1 MPRLPRKHC
10 PPAVSSDDARPDA
23 AAEFLPISRPSQSP
37 DAAPGL
43 AMSRRGFLKAS
54 VVAGISV
61 YIAPLGSRAFA
72 ALFEDKNLTPVAWD
86 AAKGQAKFRIDGTA
100 KVTGAKIF
108 ARDVRSRDMPGWP
121 AQQAHAFILR
131 TTLADRPYL
140 GFDLSRLDDGLQP
153 DRVVSADDLARD
165 GVAFPEFYGED
176 MLLPAGK
183 TPAYLGHAVAILI
196 YRDFARF
203 RFAKDKL
210 KFHNEIIRY
219 GDVTGP
225 LERDPWGSF
234 RYVRVGGKTAYDDDV
249 YSSLKDAP
257 IFPSMMRKH
266 LPVWPDGNDHGKLDE
281 QGMAYAG
288 KIGESLAHPPAN
300 WLVMS
305 REYRTQSV
313 DTAALE
319 PDNANCWYDAATQT
333 LHMVVPTQSPSEVA
347 ENAAAM
353 AAKGHFPV
361 KRLIVYPC
369 YTVGYGSK
377 DHYNMPFYGLAA
389 ALYGDG
395 LPVRLAND
403 RYEQFQTSL
412 KRHAFTMRY
421 RIGVDRESGLL
432 QAFAA
437 DMECNGGGRMNFS
450 PSVAMVGATAAQ
462 SIYYFPQS
470 DLASVAIASR
480 AIDAGSARGYGT
492 LQSMAAT
499 EMMIDEMAAQL
510 GVDAI
515 DFRLKNALRSGM
527 KNTQG
532 AIPAG
537 AVRVDEVLARAKAHP
552 LWTQRDKKKAEYEAA
567 HPGRRY
573 GVGFAC
579 VQKDFG
585 TGAETSFARV
595 EIDET
600 GKISLHHTAAE
611 IGTGT
616 STSQA
621 VAVAKW
627 LGMPA
632 TDVHIAITDWPELP
646 VVTSGDPYLMS
657 QADQDKLAANPR
669 WSPGYAS
676 PSSATNS
683 AFYFTHS
690 TREAARL
697 LFLQGLWPAALSIW
711 RRGLGGGQAAPLVV
725 RAEDARWVEGKLSA
739 AGLEALP
746 LPMLA
751 KTAHELGLVTGAT
764 VHVFNRWQWA
774 EADWDLGDGVTQ
786 RLPVD
791 GIALRF
797 GKGGTNAA
805 PAAPTPLTPTPA
817 AKAAHRSSGNAQAKS
832 GAAASSA
839 DAAAGKG
846 AKGAPSLNAGSA
858 GMQVAAPTPG
868 TGYRTIDRKRV
879 YYPPVQRNNAAV
891 TYYSAVGTLVE
902 LSVHEASGKVELL
915 THHSIM
921 ECGNQISPQLVSGQ
935 LQGGLAMGIGHALH
949 EYLPLYED
957 GPGNGTWNFNRYHL
971 PRAVD
976 VAVWTQTG
984 EVLPP
989 ISETDVPK
997 GIAEVVMIPVVG
1009 AIVNGLAHA
1018 IGHRF
1023 TDLPVTPE
1031 KIQEVLA

>member
-1 MPRLPRKHC
+1 M
-10 PPAVSSDDARPDA
+10 SSDDARSSAASDAPQTPDT
-23 AAEFLPISRPSQSP
+23 SSPSGF
-37 DAAPGL
+37 AL
-43 AMSRRGFLKAS
+43 SRRGFLKAS
-54 VVAGISV
+54 VIAGISV

-86 AAKGQAKFRIDGTA
+86 AATGQAKFRIDGTA

-108 ARDVRSRDMPGWP
+108 ARDVRAADMPGWP
-121 AQQAHAFILR
+121 KQQAHAFVLR
-131 TTLADRPYL
+131 ATQADRPYL
-140 GFDLSRLDDGLQP
+140 GFDLSRLDDGLKP
-153 DRVVSADDLARD
+153 DRVVTADDLARD
-165 GVAFPEFYGED
+165 GVAFPEFYGDD

-196 YRDFARF
+196 YHDFARF

-210 KFHNEIIRY
+210 KFHDEIIRY
-219 GDVTGP
+219 GEVSGP
-225 LERDPWGSF
+225 LERDPWGTF
-234 RYVRVGGKTAYDDDV
+234 RFVRVGGKTAYDDDI

-288 KIGESLAHPPAN
+288 KIGESLTHPPGD

-319 PDNANCWYDAATQT
+319 PDNANCWYDASTQT

-353 AAKGHFPV
+353 VAKGHFPV

-389 ALYGDG
+389 AMYGDG

-421 RIGVDRESGLL
+421 RIGVDKTSGLL

-510 GVDAI
+510 GLDAI
-515 DFRLKNALRSGM
+515 DFRMKNALRSGM

-537 AVRVDEVLARAKAHP
+537 AVRVDEVLAKAKVHP
-552 LWTQRDKKKAEYEAA
+552 LWTQRDKKKAEYEAS

-595 EIDET
+595 EIDDQ

-697 LFLQGLWPAALSIW
+697 LFMQGLWPAALSIW

-725 RAEDARWVEGKLSA
+725 RVEDARWVEGKLSA
-739 AGLEALP
+739 AGMEALP
-746 LPMLA
+746 LAMIA
-751 KTAHELGLVTGAT
+751 KTAHEMGLVTGAT

-774 EADWDLGDGVTQ
+774 EADWDLGDGTTQ

-797 GKGGTNAA
+797 GKGGANAPAPAATPASTPAAA
-805 PAAPTPLTPTPA
+805 PAQAP
-817 AKAAHRSSGNAQAKS
+817 
-832 GAAASSA
+832 
-839 DAAAGKG
+839 AGKG
-846 AKGAPSLNAGSA
+846 GHRNSNASAKSAAAARAANASA
-858 GMQVAAPTPG
+858 MQVAAPTPA
-868 TGYRTIDRKRV
+868 TGYRVIDRKRV
-879 YYPPVQRNNAAV
+879 FYPPVQRNNAAV

-902 LSVHEASGKVELL
+902 LSVHEATGKVELL

-971 PRAVD
+971 PRATD

-989 ISETDVPK
+989 ISESDVPK

>member
-1 MPRLPRKHC
+1 M
-10 PPAVSSDDARPDA
+10 SSDDARSSAASDTPQTPDT
-23 AAEFLPISRPSQSP
+23 SSPSGF
-37 DAAPGL
+37 AL
-43 AMSRRGFLKAS
+43 SRRGFLKAS
-54 VVAGISV
+54 VIAGISV

-86 AAKGQAKFRIDGTA
+86 AATGQAKFRIDGTA

-108 ARDVRSRDMPGWP
+108 ARDVRAADMPGWP
-121 AQQAHAFILR
+121 KQQAHAFVLR
-131 TTLADRPYL
+131 ATQADRPYL
-140 GFDLSRLDDGLQP
+140 GFDLARLDDGLKP
-153 DRVVSADDLARD
+153 DRVVTADDLARD
-165 GVAFPEFYGED
+165 GVAFPEFYGDD

-196 YRDFARF
+196 YHDFARF

-210 KFHNEIIRY
+210 KFHDEIIRY
-219 GDVTGP
+219 GEVSGP
-225 LERDPWGSF
+225 LERDPWGTF
-234 RYVRVGGKTAYDDDV
+234 RFVRVGGKTAYDDDI

-288 KIGESLAHPPAN
+288 KIGESLTHPPGD

-319 PDNANCWYDAATQT
+319 PDNANCWYDASTQT

-353 AAKGHFPV
+353 VAKGHFPV

-389 ALYGDG
+389 AMYGDG

-421 RIGVDRESGLL
+421 RIGVDKTSGLL

-510 GVDAI
+510 GLDAI
-515 DFRLKNALRSGM
+515 DFRMKNALRSGM

-537 AVRVDEVLARAKAHP
+537 AVRVDEVLAKAKAHP

-595 EIDET
+595 EIDDQ

-697 LFLQGLWPAALSIW
+697 LFMQGLWPAALSIW

-725 RAEDARWVEGKLSA
+725 RVEDARWVEGKLSA
-739 AGLEALP
+739 AGMEALP
-746 LPMLA
+746 LAMIA
-751 KTAHELGLVTGAT
+751 KTAHEMGLVTGAT

-774 EADWDLGDGVTQ
+774 EADWDLGDGTTQ

-797 GKGGTNAA
+797 GKGGANAPAAA
-805 PAAPTPLTPTPA
+805 PASTPA
-817 AKAAHRSSGNAQAKS
+817 AAPVQAP
-832 GAAASSA
+832 
-839 DAAAGKG
+839 AGKG
-846 AKGAPSLNAGSA
+846 SHRNSSNASAKSAAAARAANASA
-858 GMQVAAPTPG
+858 TQVAAPVPA
-868 TGYRTIDRKRV
+868 TGYRVIDRKRV
-879 YYPPVQRNNAAV
+879 FYPPVQRNNAAV

-902 LSVHEASGKVELL
+902 LSVHEATGKVELL

-971 PRAVD
+971 PRATD

-989 ISETDVPK
+989 ISESDVPK